1 MLRFICGLTCMPEIS
16 YKKLLA
22 CLLHKLLA
30 PVYSCVYNKYNS
42 VKMLYLC

>member
-16 YKKLLA
+16 YKKA
-22 CLLHKLLA
+22 ARLLHKLLA